1 MRTAWRDFFMADRK
15 RLPEMDILRGMAI
28 LMVLLYHSIIVFPV
42 NLHEIQWCSAL
53 HTFLWVVQMPLFF
66 LVSGFCYSGL
76 HDAGYGTYL
85 RRKCSRILVP
95 HIVFSLLDILPRII
109 PNPLVNEQMEWR
121 DAITDFVVYGGSD
134 WFLWTLFVIAALFP
148 LLLWVLE
155 RGKWGRTAVLLFAVL
170 MFVLKEYMPDE
181 FLLNMVSQYLLYYT
195 AGWLLRQEWENR
207 TAHALAGTGKA
218 QTKTGTG
225 GEKDVSGTGK
235 IQAVSALGVPMTGMT
250 WRIFVLCAAA
260 LPGMILFFAGFLYW
274 NHNRYLELA
283 CVICSSLFFG
293 GVSCLIAGKGT
304 GGASCTPEGKG
315 TGGIVRRI
323 SRFLTDCGT
332 YSLQMYLLDAY
343 ALVVT
348 RTLLVSVLGVRNPA
362 VVILGNFIADTL
374 IVLAVSK
381 YILTKV
387 KVFRILC
394 GIPERKTNAV

>member
-1 MRTAWRDFFMADRK
+1 MADRK

-42 NLHEIQWCSAL
+42 NLHEIQWCSTL

-76 HDAGYGTYL
+76 YGAGYGTYL
-85 RRKCSRILVP
+85 GKKCSRILAP

-109 PNPLVNEQMEWR
+109 PNPLVNERMEWR
-121 DAITDFVVYGGSD
+121 DALKDFAVYGGSD

-155 RGKWGRTAVLLFAVL
+155 RGKWGRMAVLFFAVL
-170 MFVLKEYMPDE
+170 MFVLKEQMPDE

-195 AGWLLRQEWENR
+195 AGWLLRQWRETR
-207 TAHALAGTGKA
+207 TAQAEAGSGQAQAETGAGNPK
-218 QTKTGTG
+218 
-225 GEKDVSGTGK
+225 
-235 IQAVSALGVPMTGMT
+235 MGMT
-250 WRIFVLCAAA
+250 RRNSVLCAAA
-260 LPGMILFFAGFLYW
+260 LPGIVLFFAGFLRW
-274 NHNRYLELA
+274 EHNRYLELA

-293 GVSCLIAGKGT
+293 GISCLLAAKET
-304 GGASCTPEGKG
+304 GGTSCTSRGKDSR
-315 TGGIVRRI
+315 GIAHGI
-323 SRFLTDCGT
+323 KSFLTDCGT
-332 YSLQMYLLDAY
+332 WSLQMYLLDAY

-348 RTLLVSVLGVRNPA
+348 RTLLVSVLGIQNPA

-394 GIPERKTNAV
+394 GIPEKKTNAV

>member
-1 MRTAWRDFFMADRK
+1 MADRK

-76 HDAGYGTYL
+76 HGAGYGTYL
-85 RRKCSRILVP
+85 RKKCSRILVP

-121 DAITDFVVYGGSD
+121 EALKDFAVYGGSD

-148 LLLWVLE
+148 LLLWALD
-155 RGKWGRTAVLLFAVL
+155 RGRWGRMAVLFFAVL
-170 MFVLKEYMPDE
+170 MFVLKEQMPDE

-195 AGWLLRQEWENR
+195 AGWLLRQWRETR
-207 TAHALAGTGKA
+207 TAQAEAGSGQAQAETGAGKA
-218 QTKTGTG
+218 QT
-225 GEKDVSGTGK
+225 
-235 IQAVSALGVPMTGMT
+235 VSASNITRLSPALYM
-250 WRIFVLCAAA
+250 AA
-260 LPGMILFFAGFLYW
+260 LPGIVLFFAGFLRW
-274 NHNRYLELA
+274 EHNRYLELA

-293 GVSCLIAGKGT
+293 GISCLLVAKET
-304 GGASCTPEGKG
+304 GGTSCTSRGKDS
-315 TGGIVRRI
+315 GGIAHGI
-323 SRFLTDCGT
+323 KGFLTDCGT
-332 YSLQMYLLDAY
+332 WSLQMYLLDAY
-343 ALVVT
+343 ALVGT
-348 RTLLVSVLGVRNPA
+348 RTLLVSVLGIQNPA

-394 GIPERKTNAV
+394 GIPEKKTNAV

>member
-1 MRTAWRDFFMADRK
+1 MADRK

-76 HDAGYGTYL
+76 HGAGYGTYL
-85 RRKCSRILVP
+85 RKKCSRILVP

-121 DAITDFVVYGGSD
+121 EALKDFAVYGGSD

-148 LLLWVLE
+148 LLLWALD
-155 RGKWGRTAVLLFAVL
+155 RGRWGRMAVLFFAVL
-170 MFVLKEYMPDE
+170 MFVLKEQMPDE

-195 AGWLLRQEWENR
+195 AGWLLRQWRETR
-207 TAHALAGTGKA
+207 TAQAEAGSGQAQAETGAGKA
-218 QTKTGTG
+218 QT
-225 GEKDVSGTGK
+225 VS
-235 IQAVSALGVPMTGMT
+235 VSNITRLSPALYM
-250 WRIFVLCAAA
+250 AA
-260 LPGMILFFAGFLYW
+260 LPGIVLFFAGFLRW
-274 NHNRYLELA
+274 EHNRYLELA

-293 GVSCLIAGKGT
+293 GISCLLAEKET
-304 GGASCTPEGKG
+304 GGTSCTSRGKDS
-315 TGGIVRRI
+315 GGIAHGI
-323 SRFLTDCGT
+323 KGFLTECGT
-332 YSLQMYLLDAY
+332 WSLQMYLLDAY

-348 RTLLVSVLGVRNPA
+348 RTLLVSVLGIQNPA

-394 GIPERKTNAV
+394 GIPEKKTNAV

>member
-1 MRTAWRDFFMADRK
+1 MADRK

-76 HDAGYGTYL
+76 HGAGYGTYL
-85 RRKCSRILVP
+85 RKKCSRILVP

-121 DAITDFVVYGGSD
+121 EALKDFAVYGGSD

-148 LLLWVLE
+148 LLLWALD
-155 RGKWGRTAVLLFAVL
+155 RGRWGRMAVLFFAVL
-170 MFVLKEYMPDE
+170 MFVLKEQMPDE

-195 AGWLLRQEWENR
+195 AGWLLRQWRETR
-207 TAHALAGTGKA
+207 TAQAEAGSGQAQAETGAGKA
-218 QTKTGTG
+218 QT
-225 GEKDVSGTGK
+225 VS
-235 IQAVSALGVPMTGMT
+235 VSNITRLSPALYM
-250 WRIFVLCAAA
+250 AA
-260 LPGMILFFAGFLYW
+260 LPGIVLFFAGFLRW
-274 NHNRYLELA
+274 EHNRYLELA

-293 GVSCLIAGKGT
+293 GISCLLAEKET
-304 GGASCTPEGKG
+304 GGTSCTPRGKDS
-315 TGGIVRRI
+315 GGIAHGI
-323 SRFLTDCGT
+323 KGFLTDCGT
-332 YSLQMYLLDAY
+332 WSLQMYLLDAY

-348 RTLLVSVLGVRNPA
+348 RTLIVSVLGIQNPA

-394 GIPERKTNAV
+394 GIPEKKTNAV

>member
-1 MRTAWRDFFMADRK
+1 MADRK

-76 HDAGYGTYL
+76 HGAGYGTYL
-85 RRKCSRILVP
+85 RKKCSRILIP

-121 DAITDFVVYGGSD
+121 EALKDFAVYGGSD

-148 LLLWVLE
+148 LLLWALD
-155 RGKWGRTAVLLFAVL
+155 RGRWGRMAVLFFAVL
-170 MFVLKEYMPDE
+170 MFVLKGQMPDE

-195 AGWLLRQEWENR
+195 AGWLLRQWRETR
-207 TAHALAGTGKA
+207 TAQAEAGSGQAQAETGAGNPK
-218 QTKTGTG
+218 
-225 GEKDVSGTGK
+225 
-235 IQAVSALGVPMTGMT
+235 MGMT
-250 WRIFVLCAAA
+250 RRNSVLCAVA
-260 LPGMILFFAGFLYW
+260 LLGIVLFFAGFLRW
-274 NHNRYLELA
+274 EHNRYLELA

-293 GVSCLIAGKGT
+293 GISCLLAAKET
-304 GGASCTPEGKG
+304 GGTSCTSRGKDS
-315 TGGIVRRI
+315 GGIAHGI
-323 SRFLTDCGT
+323 KGFLTDCGT
-332 YSLQMYLLDAY
+332 WSLQMYLLDAY

-348 RTLLVSVLGVRNPA
+348 RTLIVSVLGIQNPA

-394 GIPERKTNAV
+394 GIPEKKTNAV

>member
-1 MRTAWRDFFMADRK
+1 MADKK
-15 RLPEMDILRGMAI
+15 RLPEMDMLRGMAI

-53 HTFLWVVQMPLFF
+53 HSFLWVVQMPLFF
-66 LVSGFCYSGL
+66 LVSGFCYTGL
-76 HDAGYGTYL
+76 HGAGYGTYL
-85 RRKCSRILVP
+85 RKKCSRILVP

-121 DAITDFVVYGGSD
+121 EALKDFVVYGGSD
-134 WFLWTLFVIAALFP
+134 WFLWTMFVIAALFP

-155 RGKWGRTAVLLFAVL
+155 HGKWGRWIVLLAAVLLFA
-170 MFVLKEYMPDE
+170 LKEHMPDE

-195 AGWLLRQEWENR
+195 AGWLLRQSNITR
-207 TAHALAGTGKA
+207 LSP
-218 QTKTGTG
+218 
-225 GEKDVSGTGK
+225 V
-235 IQAVSALGVPMTGMT
+235 
-250 WRIFVLCAAA
+250 FCAAA
-260 LPGMILFFAGFLYW
+260 LPGMILFFAGFLRW

-293 GVSCLIAGKGT
+293 GLSCLLAGKETGGISCTPTGKGT
-304 GGASCTPEGKG
+304 GGV
-315 TGGIVRRI
+315 VRGFRG
-323 SRFLTDCGT
+323 FLTDCGT
-332 YSLQMYLLDAY
+332 WSLQMYLLDAY
-343 ALVVT
+343 ALVAT
-348 RTLLVSVLGVRNPA
+348 RTLLVSVLGIQSPA

-394 GIPERKTNAV
+394 GIPEKKTNAV

>member
-76 HDAGYGTYL
+76 HGAGYGTYL
-85 RRKCSRILVP
+85 GKKCSRILVP
-95 HIVFSLLDILPRII
+95 HIVFSLLDILPRVI
-109 PNPLVNEQMEWR
+109 PNPLVNDQMEWG
-121 DAITDFVVYGGSD
+121 DAIKYFVVYGGSD
-134 WFLWTLFVIAALFP
+134 WFLWTLFVIVALFP
-148 LLLWVLE
+148 LLLWALD
-155 RGKWGRTAVLLFAVL
+155 RGRWGRAAVLLFAVL
-170 MFVLKEYMPDE
+170 MFVLKEQMPDE

-195 AGWLLRQEWENR
+195 AGWLLRQWRETR
-207 TAHALAGTGKA
+207 TAQAEAGSGQAQAETGAGNPK
-218 QTKTGTG
+218 
-225 GEKDVSGTGK
+225 
-235 IQAVSALGVPMTGMT
+235 MGMT
-250 WRIFVLCAAA
+250 RRNSVLCAAA
-260 LPGMILFFAGFLYW
+260 LPGIILFFAGFLRW
-274 NHNRYLELA
+274 EHNRYLELA

-293 GVSCLIAGKGT
+293 GISCLLAGKGS
-304 GGASCTPEGKG
+304 GGTSCMSRGKDS
-315 TGGIVRRI
+315 GGIAHGI
-323 SRFLTDCGT
+323 KGFLTDCGT
-332 YSLQMYLLDAY
+332 WSLQMYLLDAY

-348 RTLLVSVLGVRNPA
+348 RTLIVSVLGIQNPA

-394 GIPERKTNAV
+394 GIPEKKTNAV

>member
-1 MRTAWRDFFMADRK
+1 MADRK

-42 NLHEIQWCSAL
+42 NLHEIQWCSSL

-76 HDAGYGTYL
+76 YGAGYGTYL
-85 RRKCSRILVP
+85 GKKCSRILVP

-121 DAITDFVVYGGSD
+121 EALKDFAVYGGSD

-148 LLLWVLE
+148 LLLWALD
-155 RGKWGRTAVLLFAVL
+155 RGRWGRMAVLFFAVL
-170 MFVLKEYMPDE
+170 MFVLKEQMPDE

-195 AGWLLRQEWENR
+195 AGWLLRQWRETR
-207 TAHALAGTGKA
+207 TAQAEAGSGQAQAEAGSGQAQAETGAGNPK
-218 QTKTGTG
+218 
-225 GEKDVSGTGK
+225 
-235 IQAVSALGVPMTGMT
+235 MGMT
-250 WRIFVLCAAA
+250 RRNSVLCAAA
-260 LPGMILFFAGFLYW
+260 LPGIVLFFAGFLRW
-274 NHNRYLELA
+274 EHNRYLELA

-293 GVSCLIAGKGT
+293 GISCLLAAKETGGTSCTPAGKETGGTSCTPAGKGT
-304 GGASCTPEGKG
+304 GAVVRGFKG
-315 TGGIVRRI
+315 
-323 SRFLTDCGT
+323 FLTDCGT
-332 YSLQMYLLDAY
+332 WSLQMYLLDAY

-348 RTLLVSVLGVRNPA
+348 RTLLVSVLGIQNPA

-394 GIPERKTNAV
+394 GIPEKKTNAV

>member
-76 HDAGYGTYL
+76 HGAGYGTYL
-85 RRKCSRILVP
+85 RKKCSRILIP

-121 DAITDFVVYGGSD
+121 EALKDFAVYGGSD

-148 LLLWVLE
+148 LLLWALD
-155 RGKWGRTAVLLFAVL
+155 RGRWGRMAVLFFAVL
-170 MFVLKEYMPDE
+170 MFVLKGQMPDE

-195 AGWLLRQEWENR
+195 AGWLLRQWRETR
-207 TAHALAGTGKA
+207 TAQAEAGSGQAQAETGAGNPK
-218 QTKTGTG
+218 
-225 GEKDVSGTGK
+225 
-235 IQAVSALGVPMTGMT
+235 MGMT
-250 WRIFVLCAAA
+250 RRNSVLCAVA
-260 LPGMILFFAGFLYW
+260 LLGIVLFFAGFLRW
-274 NHNRYLELA
+274 EHNRYLELA

-293 GVSCLIAGKGT
+293 GISCLLAAKET
-304 GGASCTPEGKG
+304 GGTSCTSRGKDS
-315 TGGIVRRI
+315 GGIAHGI
-323 SRFLTDCGT
+323 KGFLTDCGT
-332 YSLQMYLLDAY
+332 WSLQMYLLDAY

-348 RTLLVSVLGVRNPA
+348 RTLIVSVLGIQNPA

-394 GIPERKTNAV
+394 GIPEKKTNAV

>member
-1 MRTAWRDFFMADRK
+1 MADRK
-15 RLPEMDILRGMAI
+15 RLPEVDILRGMAI

-66 LVSGFCYSGL
+66 LVSGFCYSGQKAASL
-76 HDAGYGTYL
+76 AGYGGYF
-85 RRKCSRILVP
+85 RKKCSRILVP
-95 HIVFSLLDILPRII
+95 HIVFSLLDVLTRII

-121 DAITDFVVYGGSD
+121 EAIQDFVIYGGSD

-155 RGKWGRTAVLLFAVL
+155 RGKWGRTVVLFFAVL
-170 MFVLKEYMPDE
+170 MFVLKENMPDE

-195 AGWLLRQEWENR
+195 AGWLLRQWRETR
-207 TAHALAGTGKA
+207 TAQAETGVGKA
-218 QTKTGTG
+218 QT
-225 GEKDVSGTGK
+225 
-235 IQAVSALGVPMTGMT
+235 VSASNITRLSPVL
-250 WRIFVLCAAA
+250 FVAA
-260 LPGMILFFAGFLYW
+260 LPGMILFFAVFFYW
-274 NHNRYLELA
+274 DHNRYLELA

-293 GVSCLIAGKGT
+293 GLAYLLVRK
-304 GGASCTPEGKG
+304 
-315 TGGIVRRI
+315 GGIC
-323 SRFLTDCGT
+323 RFLTDCGT

-348 RTLLVSVLGVRNPA
+348 RTLIVSVLGVRNPA

>member
-1 MRTAWRDFFMADRK
+1 MEDFFMADRK

-66 LVSGFCYSGL
+66 LVSGFCYTGL
-76 HDAGYGTYL
+76 HRAGYGSYL
-85 RRKCSRILVP
+85 RKKCSRILVP

-121 DAITDFVVYGGSD
+121 EALKDFVVYGGSD

-155 RGKWGRTAVLLFAVL
+155 RGRWGRATVLLAAVLLFA
-170 MFVLKEYMPDE
+170 LKEYMPDE

-195 AGWLLRQEWENR
+195 AGWLLRQSNITR
-207 TAHALAGTGKA
+207 L
-218 QTKTGTG
+218 
-225 GEKDVSGTGK
+225 SPLFC
-235 IQAVSALGVPMTGMT
+235 AV
-250 WRIFVLCAAA
+250 A
-260 LPGMILFFAGFLYW
+260 LPGMILFFAGFLRWDY
-274 NHNRYLELA
+274 NRYLELA

-293 GVSCLIAGKGT
+293 GLSFLLAGKET
-304 GGASCTPEGKG
+304 GAV
-315 TGGIVRRI
+315 VRGFRG
-323 SRFLTDCGT
+323 FLTDCGT
-332 YSLQMYLLDAY
+332 WSLQMYLLDAY
-343 ALVVT
+343 ALVAT
-348 RTLLVSVLGVRNPA
+348 RTLLVSVLGIQNP
-362 VVILGNFIADTL
+362 VLVIFGNFIADTL

-394 GIPERKTNAV
+394 GIPEKKKNAV

>member
-1 MRTAWRDFFMADRK
+1 MADRK

-76 HDAGYGTYL
+76 HGAGYGTYL
-85 RRKCSRILVP
+85 RKKCSRILIP

-121 DAITDFVVYGGSD
+121 DAITDFVIYGGSD

-148 LLLWVLE
+148 LLLWALE
-155 RGKWGRTAVLLFAVL
+155 RGKWGRMTVLFFAFL
-170 MFVLKEYMPDE
+170 MFVLKEQMPDE

-195 AGWLLRQEWENR
+195 AGWLLRQWRETR
-207 TAHALAGTGKA
+207 TAQAEAGTGQMQAETGAGKA
-218 QTKTGTG
+218 QT
-225 GEKDVSGTGK
+225 
-235 IQAVSALGVPMTGMT
+235 VSASNITRLSPVL
-250 WRIFVLCAAA
+250 FVAA

-274 NHNRYLELA
+274 NNNRYLELA

-293 GVSCLIAGKGT
+293 GLAYLLVRKGNGRASCAPAGKGT
-304 GGASCTPEGKG
+304 GGASCTPGGKDS
-315 TGGIVRRI
+315 GGIARGI
-323 SRFLTDCGT
+323 KGFLTDCGT

-343 ALVVT
+343 ALVAT
-348 RTLLVSVLGVRNPA
+348 RTLLVSVLGIRNPA

-394 GIPERKTNAV
+394 GIPEKKTNAV

>member
-42 NLHEIQWCSAL
+42 NLHEIQWCSSL

-76 HDAGYGTYL
+76 YGAGYGTYL
-85 RRKCSRILVP
+85 GKKCSRILVP

-121 DAITDFVVYGGSD
+121 EALKDFAVYGGSD

-155 RGKWGRTAVLLFAVL
+155 RGKWGRMAVLLFAVL
-170 MFVLKEYMPDE
+170 MFVLKEQMPDE

-195 AGWLLRQEWENR
+195 AGWLLRQWRETR
-207 TAHALAGTGKA
+207 TAQAEAGSGQAQAETGAGKA
-218 QTKTGTG
+218 QT
-225 GEKDVSGTGK
+225 
-235 IQAVSALGVPMTGMT
+235 VSASNITRLSPALYM
-250 WRIFVLCAAA
+250 AA
-260 LPGMILFFAGFLYW
+260 LPGIVLFFAGFLRW
-274 NHNRYLELA
+274 EHNRYLELA

-293 GVSCLIAGKGT
+293 GISCLLAGKGS
-304 GGASCTPEGKG
+304 GGTSCMSRGKDS
-315 TGGIVRRI
+315 GGIAHGI
-323 SRFLTDCGT
+323 KGFLTDCGT
-332 YSLQMYLLDAY
+332 WSLQMYLLDAY

-348 RTLLVSVLGVRNPA
+348 RTLIVSVLGIQNPA

-394 GIPERKTNAV
+394 GIPEKKTNAV

>member
-1 MRTAWRDFFMADRK
+1 MADRK

-76 HDAGYGTYL
+76 YGAGYGTYL
-85 RRKCSRILVP
+85 GKKCSRILVP

-121 DAITDFVVYGGSD
+121 DAIKDLVIYGGSD

-148 LLLWVLE
+148 LLLWALD
-155 RGKWGRTAVLLFAVL
+155 RGRWGRMAVLFFAVL
-170 MFVLKEYMPDE
+170 MFVLKEQMPDE
-181 FLLNMVSQYLLYYT
+181 FLLNMVSQYMPYYT
-195 AGWLLRQEWENR
+195 AGWLLRQSNIAR
-207 TAHALAGTGKA
+207 LPP
-218 QTKTGTG
+218 
-225 GEKDVSGTGK
+225 V
-235 IQAVSALGVPMTGMT
+235 
-250 WRIFVLCAAA
+250 FCAAA
-260 LPGMILFFAGFLYW
+260 LPGIVLFFTGFLRW
-274 NHNRYLELA
+274 EHNRYLELA

-293 GVSCLIAGKGT
+293 GISCLLAGKGSGGTSCMSRGKETGGTSCTPAGKGT
-304 GGASCTPEGKG
+304 GAV
-315 TGGIVRRI
+315 VRGFRG
-323 SRFLTDCGT
+323 FLTDCGT
-332 YSLQMYLLDAY
+332 WSLQMYLLDAY

-348 RTLLVSVLGVRNPA
+348 RTLIVSVLGIQNPA

-394 GIPERKTNAV
+394 GIPEKKTNAV

>member
-15 RLPEMDILRGMAI
+15 RLPEVDILRGMAI

-66 LVSGFCYSGL
+66 LVSGFCYTGL
-76 HDAGYGTYL
+76 RGAGYSTYL
-85 RRKCSRILVP
+85 RKKCSRILVP

-121 DAITDFVVYGGSD
+121 DAIQDFVIYGGSD

-155 RGKWGRTAVLLFAVL
+155 RGKWGRTVVLFFAVL
-170 MFVLKEYMPDE
+170 MFVLKEQMPDE

-195 AGWLLRQEWENR
+195 AGWLLRQWRETR
-207 TAHALAGTGKA
+207 TAQAGAGTGQMQAGTGAGKA
-218 QTKTGTG
+218 QT
-225 GEKDVSGTGK
+225 VSVSNITRLSP
-235 IQAVSALGVPMTGMT
+235 AVCV
-250 WRIFVLCAAA
+250 AA

-274 NHNRYLELA
+274 NNNRYLELA

-293 GVSCLIAGKGT
+293 GLAYLLVRKDNGRASRMSTGKEN
-304 GGASCTPEGKG
+304 GGASCTPGGKDS
-315 TGGIVRRI
+315 GGIARGI
-323 SRFLTDCGT
+323 KGFLTDCGI

-348 RTLLVSVLGVRNPA
+348 RTLIVSVLGVRNPA

-394 GIPERKTNAV
+394 GIPEKKTNAV

>member
-1 MRTAWRDFFMADRK
+1 MADRK
-15 RLPEMDILRGMAI
+15 RLPEVDILRGMAI

-53 HTFLWVVQMPLFF
+53 HTFLWVMQMPLFF
-66 LVSGFCYSGL
+66 LVSGFCYSGQKAASL
-76 HDAGYGTYL
+76 AGYGGYF
-85 RRKCSRILVP
+85 RKKCSRILVP
-95 HIVFSLLDILPRII
+95 HIVFSLLDVLPRII

-121 DAITDFVVYGGSD
+121 DAIQDFVIYGGSD

-155 RGKWGRTAVLLFAVL
+155 RGKWGRTVVLFFAVL

-195 AGWLLRQEWENR
+195 AGWLLRQWRETR
-207 TAHALAGTGKA
+207 TAQAGTGAGKA
-218 QTKTGTG
+218 QT
-225 GEKDVSGTGK
+225 VSVSNITRLSP
-235 IQAVSALGVPMTGMT
+235 AVCV
-250 WRIFVLCAAA
+250 AA
-260 LPGMILFFAGFLYW
+260 LPGMILFFAVFFYW
-274 NHNRYLELA
+274 DHNRYLELA
-283 CVICSSLFFG
+283 CVICSSLFFDG
-293 GVSCLIAGKGT
+293 LSCLIAGKGI
-304 GGASCTPEGKG
+304 GGVLCTPEGKG
-315 TGGIVRRI
+315 IGGIVRRI
-323 SRFLTDCGT
+323 SRFLTDCGA

-348 RTLLVSVLGVRNPA
+348 RTLIVSVLGVRNPA

>member
-1 MRTAWRDFFMADRK
+1 MADRK
-15 RLPEMDILRGMAI
+15 RLPEVDILRGMAI

-66 LVSGFCYSGL
+66 LVSGFCYSGQKEASL
-76 HDAGYGTYL
+76 AGYGGYF
-85 RRKCSRILVP
+85 RKKCSRILVP

-121 DAITDFVVYGGSD
+121 DAIKDFVVYGGSD

-155 RGKWGRTAVLLFAVL
+155 RGKWGWTVVLFFAVL
-170 MFVLKEYMPDE
+170 MFGLKEYMPDE

-195 AGWLLRQEWENR
+195 AGWLLRQEWENC
-207 TAHALAGTGKA
+207 TAHVLAGTGKA
-218 QTKTGTG
+218 QT
-225 GEKDVSGTGK
+225 E
-235 IQAVSALGVPMTGMT
+235 AVI
-250 WRIFVLCAAA
+250 RQRRNVLCFAAA
-260 LPGMILFFAGFLYW
+260 LPGMLLFFAGFLYW
-274 NHNRYLELA
+274 NNNRYLELA

-293 GVSCLIAGKGT
+293 GLSYLLAGKET
-304 GGASCTPEGKG
+304 GGRSCMPAGKENGG
-315 TGGIVRRI
+315 TLCTSGGKDSGGIARGI
-323 SRFLTDCGT
+323 KGFLTDCGA

-348 RTLLVSVLGVRNPA
+348 RTLIVSVLGVRNPA

>member
-76 HDAGYGTYL
+76 HGAGYGTYL
-85 RRKCSRILVP
+85 RKKCSRILVP

-121 DAITDFVVYGGSD
+121 EALKDFAVYGGSD

-148 LLLWVLE
+148 LLLWALD
-155 RGKWGRTAVLLFAVL
+155 RGRWGRMAVLFFAVL
-170 MFVLKEYMPDE
+170 MFVLKEQMPDE

-195 AGWLLRQEWENR
+195 AGWLLRQWRETR
-207 TAHALAGTGKA
+207 TAQAEAGSGQAQAETGAGKA
-218 QTKTGTG
+218 QT
-225 GEKDVSGTGK
+225 
-235 IQAVSALGVPMTGMT
+235 VSASNIARLTPV
-250 WRIFVLCAAA
+250 FCAAA
-260 LPGMILFFAGFLYW
+260 LPGIVLFFAGFLRW
-274 NHNRYLELA
+274 EHNRYLELA

-293 GVSCLIAGKGT
+293 GISCLLAGKGSGGTSCMSRGKET
-304 GGASCTPEGKG
+304 GGTSCTSRGKDS
-315 TGGIVRRI
+315 GGIAHGI
-323 SRFLTDCGT
+323 KGFLTDCGT
-332 YSLQMYLLDAY
+332 WSLQMYLLDAY

-348 RTLLVSVLGVRNPA
+348 RTLIVSVLGIQNPA
-362 VVILGNFIADTL
+362 VVILGNFIVDTL

-394 GIPERKTNAV
+394 GIPEKKTNAV